1 MKLKV
6 IALYKDGKPSDLT
19 LTKEKKTI
27 KYGEEFE
34 IKDTKRANE
43 ILKTIFNG
51 KPVVEVVKNDEKK
64 DSKTEK

>member
-19 LTKEKKTI
+19 LTKEKKI
-27 KYGEEFE
+27 VKYGEEFE
-34 IKDTKRANE
+34 IKDAKRANE
-43 ILKTIFNG
+43 ILNTIFNG

-64 DSKTEK
+64 DSRTEK